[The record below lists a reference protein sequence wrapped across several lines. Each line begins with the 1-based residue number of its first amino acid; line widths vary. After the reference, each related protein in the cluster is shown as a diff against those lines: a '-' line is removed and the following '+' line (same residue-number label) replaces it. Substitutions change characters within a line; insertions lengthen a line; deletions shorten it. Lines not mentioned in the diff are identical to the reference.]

1 MCCFR
6 FTPFVVAELARGAA
20 GDRLDFLDKLES
32 LLAGFKEVDVRLVTP
47 CGEVGIDVDTA
58 FKILRFAI
66 ASAEEAMGISIKR
79 WDDEGVSGNADRE
92 EV

>member
-6 FTPFVVAELARGAA
+6 FTPFVVAELARSVAV
-20 GDRLDFLDKLES
+20 DHLDFLDRLKS

-66 ASAEEAMGISIKR
+66 ASAEEAISVSIR
-79 WDDEGVSGNADRE
+79 SWDEGNADRE
-92 EV
+92 EA